1 MVMVCPAK
9 TGAAPTAAKAN
20 KKHADSIAK
29 VADAIKKHAD
39 SIAKVADAIS
49 SLRNENSLS
58 G

>member
-29 VADAIKKHAD
+29 VADAI
-39 SIAKVADAIS
+39 S